1 MKFWVVWSDL
11 ALLLIGNPMQERS
24 KMMTRIKRDTL
35 ILQIAGCVVRL
46 KPHLRKENSFLR
58 ILNNEAKAIRG
69 LYRAKRYAV
78 R

>member
-35 ILQIAGCVVRL
+35 VLQIGGWVVRL

-58 ILNNEAKAIRG
+58 SLNNEAKAIRG
-69 LYRAKRYAV
+69 LYRAKRYAIK
-78 R
+78 

>member
-35 ILQIAGCVVRL
+35 VLQIGGWVVRL
-46 KPHLRKENSFLR
+46 KTHLRKENSFLR
-58 ILNNEAKAIRG
+58 SLNNEAKAIRG
-69 LYRAKRYAV
+69 LYRAKRYAIK
-78 R
+78 